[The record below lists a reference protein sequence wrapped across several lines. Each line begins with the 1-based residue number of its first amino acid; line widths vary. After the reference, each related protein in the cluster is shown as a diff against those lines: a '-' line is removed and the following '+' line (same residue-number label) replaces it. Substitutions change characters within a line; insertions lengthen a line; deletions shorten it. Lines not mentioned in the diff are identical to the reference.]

1 MPDQVA
7 GDQLK
12 SLIQRIE
19 RLEEE
24 KKALTSDISE
34 VYSEA
39 KGAGFDTKCM
49 REVIKLRRMDTNER
63 NEIEAVV
70 DLYKAVLG
78 MT

>member
-70 DLYKAVLG
+70 DLYKVALG
-78 MT
+78 MA